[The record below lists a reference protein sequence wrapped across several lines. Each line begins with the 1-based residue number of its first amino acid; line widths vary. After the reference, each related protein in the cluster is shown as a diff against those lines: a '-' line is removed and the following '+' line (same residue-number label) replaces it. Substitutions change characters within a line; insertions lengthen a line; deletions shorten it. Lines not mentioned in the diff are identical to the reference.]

1 MKSKAVTNFE
11 SLTHTDDTTAKNIDT
26 EALLKQAPATK
37 MPVKVK
43 PMLAT
48 LVDAPFDDGEWQYE
62 VKWDGFRTLAYIN
75 DGEVDLLSRNNK
87 SFNDKFYPITNL
99 LQSWKINAVLDGE
112 ILVLNDKGI
121 SKFGDLQ
128 NWRSEA
134 DGALILYVF
143 DLLWYDGKNL
153 MSLPLSDRQ
162 AILKSVLPKDD
173 DRVRIGKV
181 FKASGKEFY
190 KVAQKLELEGIMAKK
205 SSSTYTP
212 DLRSKDWLK
221 IKVQQRQ
228 EVIIAGYTKN
238 ENTTKLFS
246 SLLLGVYE
254 NGELQFTGK
263 VGTGFT
269 KKMQE
274 ELLEAFKPY
283 ETNKSAFK
291 VIPDINKPS
300 RFRPDPPMAVATWL
314 KPELVGEIAFAEI
327 TNDGVFRQPS
337 FKGLRPDKNAAEV
350 VREVAQP
357 TAHVHKAAPIMASE
371 AFASALK
378 APEVRD
384 RATLLNPTD
393 ASQVRAVCGHE
404 IKFNNLSK
412 VYWPEDKVTK
422 RELLNYYYQIAE
434 YILPY
439 LKDRPLSLNRFP
451 GGIHGPSFYQKD
463 VKGKAPDWAITY
475 PYTTSDGKHKEFL
488 VGDNE
493 DTLLWAVTL
502 GCIEM
507 NPWFS
512 RTTSPDNPDYC
523 VIDLDPDKN
532 TFEQVIEAALK
543 VKEILD
549 ALDVPSYPK
558 TSGSTGLHIYIPLA
572 AQYTYDESQDFARK
586 LVHIVHEQLPEFTS
600 VERFIAERHGK
611 MYLDFLQNRPG
622 ATVAGPYSLRPKVGA
637 TVSMPLHWDEVKPG
651 LTMKDFTIFNAVARL
666 KNEGDLFKGVLSKGI
681 DLNKTLEKA
690 KSLFS

>member
-37 MPVKVK
+37 MPVKLK

-48 LVDAPFDDGEWQYE
+48 LVDAPFDDDEWQYE
-62 VKWDGFRTLAYIN
+62 VKWDGFRTLAYVN
-75 DGEVDLLSRNNK
+75 DGEADLLSRNNK

-205 SSSTYTP
+205 SNSTYTP

-337 FKGLRPDKNAAEV
+337 FKGLRPDKDAADV
-350 VREVAQP
+350 VREVTQP
-357 TAHVHKAAPIMASE
+357 TAHVHKAAPVMASE
-371 AFASALK
+371 AFADALK

-512 RTTSPDNPDYC
+512 RTASPDNPDYC

-532 TFEQVIEAALK
+532 TFDQVIEAALK

-549 ALDVPSYPK
+549 TLGVPSYPK

-622 ATVAGPYSLRPKVGA
+622 ATIAGPYSLRPKVGA

-666 KNEGDLFKGVLSKGI
+666 KTEGDLFKGVLSKGI

>member
-37 MPVKVK
+37 IPVKLK

-48 LVDAPFDDGEWQYE
+48 LVDAPFDDDEWQYE
-62 VKWDGFRTLAYIN
+62 VKWDGFRTLAYVN
-75 DGEVDLLSRNNK
+75 DGEADLLSRNNK

-153 MSLPLSDRQ
+153 MGLPLSDRQ
-162 AILKSVLPKDD
+162 AILRSVLPKDD

-283 ETNKSAFK
+283 ETNKSDFK

-337 FKGLRPDKNAAEV
+337 FKGLRPDKSATEV

-357 TAHVHKAAPIMASE
+357 TAHVHKTAPVMASE

-422 RELLNYYYQIAE
+422 RDLLNYYYQIAE

-512 RTTSPDNPDYC
+512 RTASPDNPDYC
-523 VIDLDPDKN
+523 VIDLDPDEN

-622 ATVAGPYSLRPKVGA
+622 ATIAGPYSLRPKVGA

-651 LTMKDFTIFNAVARL
+651 LTIKDFTIFNAVARL
-666 KNEGDLFKGVLSKGI
+666 KTEGDLFKGVLSKGI